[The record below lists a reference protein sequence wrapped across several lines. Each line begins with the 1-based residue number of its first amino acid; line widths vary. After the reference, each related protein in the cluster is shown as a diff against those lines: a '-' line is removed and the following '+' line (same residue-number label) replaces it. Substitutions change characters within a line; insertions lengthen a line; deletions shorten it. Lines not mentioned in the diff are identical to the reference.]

1 MNAYRV
7 LIGDDTGRIHQVR
20 VKPCPGV
27 AKAYLAAY
35 DHLVAQDVIRP
46 GNLSLMIVLPEELAD
61 GPLFNVECETRKQLA
76 KGRGKAA

>member
-7 LIGDDTGRIHQVR
+7 FIGDDTGRIHQVR

-35 DHLVAQDVIRP
+35 EHLVSQDVIRP
-46 GNLSLMIVLPEELAD
+46 GNLTMMVVVPEDLPE
-61 GPLFNVECETRKQLA
+61 GPLFNVECEPRKQLA
-76 KGRGKAA
+76 KGRAKAA